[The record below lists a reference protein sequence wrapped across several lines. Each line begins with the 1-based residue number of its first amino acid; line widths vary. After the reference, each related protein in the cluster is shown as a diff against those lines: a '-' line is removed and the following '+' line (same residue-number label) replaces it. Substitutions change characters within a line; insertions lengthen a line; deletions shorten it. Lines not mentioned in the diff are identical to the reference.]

1 MSEQIFAVCAI
12 DALAEGG
19 IETIDADG
27 LNILVCKSGGDVFAI
42 ENRCSHQD
50 TPLAGGRV
58 RRGFI
63 ACPLHGVMFDLR
75 TGAPRGELTKVPV
88 RTFPVEE
95 QDGQI
100 VVRVQ
105 S

>member
-1 MSEQIFAVCAI
+1 MTH
-12 DALAEGG
+12 
-19 IETIDADG
+19 IEVGDADAFSEG
-27 LNILVCKSGGDVFAI
+27 QIRTLEMGDIPILVCRSGNEFFAI
-42 ENRCSHQD
+42 ENRCTHQD

-75 TGAPRGELTKVPV
+75 TGVPRGELTKTAV
-88 RTFPVEE
+88 RTFETEVR
-95 QDGQI
+95 DGTLYVI
-100 VVRVQ
+100 PP